1 MKKLFNHIIALLL
14 LATVW
19 SGCKQEDPELGPA
32 PTSDIVKFSYKPS
45 QDNPNVIV
53 FKNETPGAGRANWD
67 FGNGTTGSGESST
80 GAFPTAGDYNVTLT
94 VFTSGGYA
102 SSSQTVHIA
111 NTNPKML
118 DGPEYKAL
126 TGGPD
131 DADGKTWVIEKDYPG
146 HIGVGPIGDPTPSW
160 WSAPANDKAAEGI
173 YDDEMTF
180 NLNNNFQ
187 YIYNNHGN
195 TFVNGANAAGLGGVA
210 GGDYTLNYNPP
221 SNLTWSLSEQ
231 GGKKYITI
239 SGGGF
244 IAYYTGVS
252 RYEVLAISENELYLK
267 VGDKATPANG
277 WWLRLVPKGYSRPKE
292 EKPLKALDLKDS
304 FDGTGKISWVA
315 ENIDLVTNYDNPG
328 PFDVNPSTKVAKY
341 TRKAGNDFQY
351 GNLQVTL
358 DYRLDLSQRNKFKIK
373 VLLPGYNN
381 YSTVKP
387 TVALK
392 LQNSLEGGNAWASQK
407 EVVHEVSAYNR
418 WVELEF
424 NFSSISDVTKYD
436 KIVLQ
441 LGGEGH
447 PNPGTFFIDDFEL
460 EK

>member
-1 MKKLFNHIIALLL
+1 MKKQTTYIFLMLFLT
-14 LATVW
+14 LAW
-19 SGCKQEDPELGPA
+19 NACKVDDPELGPA
-32 PTSDIVKFSYKPS
+32 PTSDMVKFSYSPS
-45 QDNPNVIV
+45 KDNPNVII
-53 FKNETPGAGRANWD
+53 FKNETPGVGRANWD
-67 FGNGTTGSGESST
+67 FGNETSGTGLEATGSYPLE
-80 GAFPTAGDYNVTLT
+80 GDYTVTLT
-94 VFTSGGYA
+94 VFTNGGSA
-102 SSSQTVHIA
+102 SSSQKVHIA
-111 NTNPKML
+111 QTKPEML
-118 DGPEYKAL
+118 NRADYNLL
-126 TGGPD
+126 TGGGT
-131 DADGKTWVIEKDYPG
+131 ALNGKTWVIDKESPG
-146 HIGVGPIGDPTPSW
+146 HMGVGPADSPTPNW
-160 WSAPANDKAAEGI
+160 WTAAANEKADQGL

-187 YIYNNHGN
+187 YTYANHGN
-195 TFVNGANAAGLGGVA
+195 TFVNGANAAGLGGNP
-210 GGDYTLNYNPP
+210 GSDYTLSYTPP
-221 SNLTWSLSEQ
+221 TNLKWSITEQ
-231 GGKKYITI
+231 NGKKFLTI
-239 SGGGF
+239 SNGGF
-244 IAYYTGVS
+244 IGYYTGAS
-252 RYEVLAISENELYLK
+252 KYEIITLAENELYLK
-267 VGDKATPANG
+267 VGDNATPNNA
-277 WWLRLVPKGYSRPKE
+277 WWLRLVPKGYVKPVV
-292 EKPLKALDLKDS
+292 EKPLKAADLKDT

-315 ENIDLVTNYDNPG
+315 ENIDLLTNYDNPG

-373 VLLPGYNN
+373 VLLPGYND
-381 YSTVKP
+381 YSAVKP